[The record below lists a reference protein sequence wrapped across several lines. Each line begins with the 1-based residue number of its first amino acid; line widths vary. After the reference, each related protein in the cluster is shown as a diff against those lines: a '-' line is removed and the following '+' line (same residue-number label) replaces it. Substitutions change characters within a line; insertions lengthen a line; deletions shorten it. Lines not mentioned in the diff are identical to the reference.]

1 MPPEGQ
7 PSGGDF
13 ALYSALPHFFD
24 VVNVIQRRERF
35 DDLAVGLILFQ
46 LGAAYGECHG
56 EYAQPRTGIRLIRL
70 NIVDAKPSRR
80 LTVTKSRR

>member
-7 PSGGDF
+7 PSGGVF

-35 DDLAVGLILFQ
+35 DDLAVGLILFSSA
-46 LGAAYGECHG
+46 LHMVNVTVNTLSPEPAY
-56 EYAQPRTGIRLIRL
+56 A
-70 NIVDAKPSRR
+70 
-80 LTVTKSRR
+80 